1 MSAELCERA
10 HISKKNAVK
19 NRLELATPQSQ
30 RAREIAGQYIPHP
43 ASSIGKAWE
52 SANRPGPTRLK
63 IDRLVF
69 GHQSQ
74 RRKTQRIRQG
84 QPSSTQALS
93 SLSWAESQGRFPKDP
108 PADDERSFGW
118 LKRYKSTVI
127 KVNYLQWSYHL
138 SGQKADA
145 KNII

>member
-30 RAREIAGQYIPHP
+30 RAREIARQYIPHP

-63 IDRLVF
+63 IEPFSERSPSRWWAILRLVEA
-69 GHQSQ
+69 
-74 RRKTQRIRQG
+74 I
-84 QPSSTQALS
+84 
-93 SLSWAESQGRFPKDP
+93 
-108 PADDERSFGW
+108 
-118 LKRYKSTVI
+118 
-127 KVNYLQWSYHL
+127 
-138 SGQKADA
+138 
-145 KNII
+145 